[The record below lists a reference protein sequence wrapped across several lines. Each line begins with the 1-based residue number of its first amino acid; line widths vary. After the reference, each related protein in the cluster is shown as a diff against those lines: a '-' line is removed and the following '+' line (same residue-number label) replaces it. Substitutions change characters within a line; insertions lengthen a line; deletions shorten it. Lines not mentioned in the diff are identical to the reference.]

1 MDSEVLIKE
10 WKAEAERPIVGW
22 DFSYLDGRML
32 LEEPPWSYT
41 NRASQLMRSVP
52 SVLDIATGGGER
64 LLAMRASWPETVV
77 VTEGYPPNLK
87 LARERLEPLGVRVIQ
102 ADNDEYSPIP
112 FEYSEFAL
120 VLNRHGALNVDE
132 IARILLAGGWLLTQ
146 QVHGLW
152 AQDLLAAFDARP
164 QWPFAT
170 PQRYLPWLQTA
181 GFEVVDVQEWSGRLV
196 FTDVGAVVYYL
207 KAVPWLVPGFSVESQ
222 TGNLLALQEQLN
234 EQGQL
239 VYEARNYLIEAVKTA

>member
-41 NRASQLMRSVP
+41 GRASQLMRSVP

-102 ADNDEYSPIP
+102 ADNDEYSR
-112 FEYSEFAL
+112 FHS
-120 VLNRHGALNVDE
+120 R
-132 IARILLAGGWLLTQ
+132 
-146 QVHGLW
+146 
-152 AQDLLAAFDARP
+152 
-164 QWPFAT
+164 
-170 PQRYLPWLQTA
+170 TA
-181 GFEVVDVQEWSGRLV
+181 SLRWC
-196 FTDVGAVVYYL
+196 
-207 KAVPWLVPGFSVESQ
+207 
-222 TGNLLALQEQLN
+222 
-234 EQGQL
+234 
-239 VYEARNYLIEAVKTA
+239 